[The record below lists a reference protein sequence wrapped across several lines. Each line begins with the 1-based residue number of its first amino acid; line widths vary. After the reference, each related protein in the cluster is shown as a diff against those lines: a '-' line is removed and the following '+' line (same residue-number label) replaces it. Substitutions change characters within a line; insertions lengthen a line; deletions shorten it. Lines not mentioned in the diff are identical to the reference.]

1 LTSSRLELASCHR
14 HNDLRRL
21 AMGTDDAVVACSLDR
36 EELAERG
43 ARWDAVATRTFL
55 ERVPTER
62 GVQLVFLRDTGVED
76 ELRGLAELERKC
88 CAFAEWT
95 VTADDGRVVV
105 HVDGSSDE
113 GVAAVQAM
121 FRRLG

>member
-1 LTSSRLELASCHR
+1 VIPR
-14 HNDLRRL
+14 N
-21 AMGTDDAVVACSLDR
+21 
-36 EELAERG
+36 
-43 ARWDAVATRTFL
+43 
-55 ERVPTER
+55 
-62 GVQLVFLRDTGVED
+62 
-76 ELRGLAELERKC
+76 C

>member
-1 LTSSRLELASCHR
+1 
-14 HNDLRRL
+14 
-21 AMGTDDAVVACSLDR
+21 MGPDDAVVACSLDR
-36 EELAERG
+36 EELAERR
-43 ARWDAVATRTFL
+43 ARWGAVATRTLF

-76 ELRGLAELERKC
+76 ELCGLAELERKC

-105 HVDGSSDE
+105 HVDGSSDD

-121 FRRLG
+121 FRTLG